1 MFRQLSNNR
10 AFAVIES
17 PFVFL
22 NEKGTDRIKSFR
34 KSWIKA
40 CEEAGIG
47 KRLFHDFRRTC
58 VRNLVRSGTPE
69 KVAMQIT
76 GHKTRN
82 IFEAYNIVSVED
94 MKRALKKQEQGLAKQ
109 SDKRPAVGD
118 KKKYYEKEG
127 VTQMYPAATY
137 VLPVEGDVE
146 EENQRSFREVMD
158 EIVEKHKSKQSAVE
172 ISEDKKKSSETGEPD
187 TDD

>member
-1 MFRQLSNNR
+1 MFRQLWNNR

-22 NEKGTDRIKSFR
+22 NEKVTDRIKSFR

-40 CEEAGIG
+40 CEEVGIG
-47 KRLFHDFRRTC
+47 ERLFHDFRRSC
-58 VRNLVRSGTPE
+58 VRNLVRAGTPE

-82 IFEAYNIVSVED
+82 VFEAYNIVSVED

-109 SDKRPAVGD
+109 SDKKPAVGD

-127 VTQMYPAATY
+127 VTQIYPVAY
-137 VLPVEGDVE
+137 VLPVEGDVDD
-146 EENQRSFREVMD
+146 ENQRPFREVVD
-158 EIVEKHKSKQSAVE
+158 EIVEEHNRKIGLKADSEGEEKV
-172 ISEDKKKSSETGEPD
+172 SEDGESD
-187 TDD
+187 MGD